1 MNKKE
6 LEENMSKCTYGT
18 KKYFEYNL
26 IEMVNSIYCY
36 DNYGNDYDKYFN
48 DKYIKNYYLDKS
60 YCNGK
65 GRLTKN
71 NVERIVKKQVDY
83 LYKNARIIHNVYT
96 DNERL
101 TYNSLIFSRRK

>member
-6 LEENMSKCTYGT
+6 LEENMSKCSYGT

-26 IEMVNSIYCY
+26 IEMVNSVYCY
-36 DNYGNDYDKYFN
+36 NNYGNDYDKYFN
-48 DKYIKNYYLDKS
+48 DKYIKDYYLDKS

-96 DNERL
+96 DNEGL
-101 TYNSLIFSRRK
+101 TYNSLIF

>member
-6 LEENMSKCTYGT
+6 LEENMSKCSYGT

-65 GRLTKN
+65 GRLTKS

-96 DNERL
+96 DNEGL
-101 TYNSLIFSRRK
+101 TYNSLIF

>member
-6 LEENMSKCTYGT
+6 LEENMSKCNYGT

-48 DKYIKNYYLDKS
+48 DKYIKDYYLDKS

-96 DNERL
+96 DNEGL
-101 TYNSLIFSRRK
+101 TYNSLIF

>member
-36 DNYGNDYDKYFN
+36 DNYGNDYDKYLN
-48 DKYIKNYYLDKS
+48 DKYIMNYYLDKS

-96 DNERL
+96 DNEGL
-101 TYNSLIFSRRK
+101 TYNSLIF

>member
-36 DNYGNDYDKYFN
+36 NNYGNDYNKYFN
-48 DKYIKNYYLDKS
+48 DKYIKDYYLDKS

-71 NVERIVKKQVDY
+71 DVERIVKKQVDY

-96 DNERL
+96 DNEGL
-101 TYNSLIFSRRK
+101 TYNSLIF

>member
-6 LEENMSKCTYGT
+6 LEENMSKCSYGT

-26 IEMVNSIYCY
+26 IEMVNSVYCY
-36 DNYGNDYDKYFN
+36 NNYGNDYDKYFN

-96 DNERL
+96 DNEGL
-101 TYNSLIFSRRK
+101 TYNSLIF

>member
-6 LEENMSKCTYGT
+6 LEENMSKCSYGT

-36 DNYGNDYDKYFN
+36 NNYGNDYDKYFN

-96 DNERL
+96 DNEGL
-101 TYNSLIFSRRK
+101 TYNSLIF

>member
-18 KKYFEYNL
+18 KKYFEYKL

-96 DNERL
+96 DNEGL
-101 TYNSLIFSRRK
+101 TYNSLIF

>member
-36 DNYGNDYDKYFN
+36 NNYGNDYDKYFN

-96 DNERL
+96 DNEGL
-101 TYNSLIFSRRK
+101 TYNSLIF

>member
-36 DNYGNDYDKYFN
+36 NNYGNDYNKYFN
-48 DKYIKNYYLDKS
+48 DKYIKDYYLDKS

-71 NVERIVKKQVDY
+71 DVERIVKKQVDY

-96 DNERL
+96 DNEGL
-101 TYNSLIFSRRK
+101 TYNSFIF

>member
-6 LEENMSKCTYGT
+6 LEENMSKCSYGT

-26 IEMVNSIYCY
+26 IEMVNSVYCY
-36 DNYGNDYDKYFN
+36 NNYGNDYDKYFN
-48 DKYIKNYYLDKS
+48 DKYIKDYYLDKS

-96 DNERL
+96 DNESL
-101 TYNSLIFSRRK
+101 TYNSLIF

>member
-1 MNKKE
+1 MNEKE
-6 LEENMSKCTYGT
+6 LEENKSKCSYGT

-48 DKYIKNYYLDKS
+48 DKYIKDYYLDKS

-96 DNERL
+96 DNEGL
-101 TYNSLIFSRRK
+101 TYNSLIF

>member
-6 LEENMSKCTYGT
+6 LEENMSKCSYGT

-48 DKYIKNYYLDKS
+48 DKYIKDYYLDKS

-96 DNERL
+96 DNEGL
-101 TYNSLIFSRRK
+101 TYNSLIF

>member
-48 DKYIKNYYLDKS
+48 DKYIKDYYLDKS

-96 DNERL
+96 DNEGL
-101 TYNSLIFSRRK
+101 TYNSLIF

>member
-6 LEENMSKCTYGT
+6 LEENMSKCSYGT

-26 IEMVNSIYCY
+26 IEMVNSVYCY

-48 DKYIKNYYLDKS
+48 DKYIKDYYLDKS

-83 LYKNARIIHNVYT
+83 LYKNARIIHNVYA
-96 DNERL
+96 DNEGL
-101 TYNSLIFSRRK
+101 TYNSLIF

>member
-36 DNYGNDYDKYFN
+36 DNYGNDYDKYLN
-48 DKYIKNYYLDKS
+48 DKYIKDYYLDKS

-96 DNERL
+96 DNEGL
-101 TYNSLIFSRRK
+101 TYNSLIF

>member
-6 LEENMSKCTYGT
+6 LEENMSKCIYGT

-65 GRLTKN
+65 GRLTKEV
-71 NVERIVKKQVDY
+71 VEEVVKNRVDY

-96 DNERL
+96 DNEGL
-101 TYNSLIFSRRK
+101 TYNSLIF

>member
-6 LEENMSKCTYGT
+6 LEENMSKCSYGT

-36 DNYGNDYDKYFN
+36 YNYGNDYDKYLN

-96 DNERL
+96 DNEGL
-101 TYNSLIFSRRK
+101 TYNSLIF

>member
-6 LEENMSKCTYGT
+6 LEENMSKCSYGT

-36 DNYGNDYDKYFN
+36 NNYGNDYDKYFN
-48 DKYIKNYYLDKS
+48 DKYIKDYYLDKS

-96 DNERL
+96 DNEGL
-101 TYNSLIFSRRK
+101 TYNSLIF

>member
-6 LEENMSKCTYGT
+6 LEENMSKCSYGT

-26 IEMVNSIYCY
+26 IEMVNSVYCY
-36 DNYGNDYDKYFN
+36 NNYGNDYDKYFN
-48 DKYIKNYYLDKS
+48 DKYIKDYYLDKS

-71 NVERIVKKQVDY
+71 NVERIAKKQVDY

-96 DNERL
+96 DNEGL
-101 TYNSLIFSRRK
+101 TYNSLIF

>member
-6 LEENMSKCTYGT
+6 LEENMSKCSYGT
-18 KKYFEYNL
+18 KKYFEYTL

-48 DKYIKNYYLDKS
+48 DKYIKDYYLDKS

-96 DNERL
+96 DNEGL
-101 TYNSLIFSRRK
+101 TYNSLIF

>member
-36 DNYGNDYDKYFN
+36 DNYGNDYDKYLN
-48 DKYIKNYYLDKS
+48 DKYIKDYYLDKS

-65 GRLTKN
+65 GRLTKS

-96 DNERL
+96 DNEGL
-101 TYNSLIFSRRK
+101 TYNSLIF

>member
-36 DNYGNDYDKYFN
+36 NNYGNDYDKYFN
-48 DKYIKNYYLDKS
+48 DKYIKDYYLDKS

-96 DNERL
+96 DNEGL
-101 TYNSLIFSRRK
+101 TYNSLIF

>member
-6 LEENMSKCTYGT
+6 LEENMSKCSYGT
-18 KKYFEYNL
+18 KKYFEYKL

-96 DNERL
+96 DNEGL
-101 TYNSLIFSRRK
+101 TYNSLIF

>member
-96 DNERL
+96 DNEGL
-101 TYNSLIFSRRK
+101 TYNSLIF